1 MRGVGV
7 VLGMLVLAS
16 ASCAAETP
24 APRPEAPAAEL
35 QKLAAAGVGDEVLV
49 AWIEAQPPYA
59 PVAAETIVKL
69 KEGKVGEKVLASF
82 VRNGS
87 QATAERKWAAAAGGE
102 IKELRRYEVP
112 KLTDGPTRNDLLT
125 VADYEQADRLEP
137 SRVVERAVALTYS
150 ELSTRYGLTVYNP
163 LTLNAHRYVYP
174 HSWYRPLPYYSHLRP
189 YHFPYRN
196 AYYLGYPSG
205 PACPA
210 PYGPYGA
217 LGLRFGTG
225 HRR

>member
-1 MRGVGV
+1 MRGVCAV
-7 VLGMLVLAS
+7 VWMLLLGSGLF
-16 ASCAAETP
+16 AAEA
-24 APRPEAPAAEL
+24 APSRPEAPTAEL
-35 QKLAAAGVGDEVLV
+35 LKLAGAGLSDEVLV

-59 PVAAETIVKL
+59 PVAAEAIMKL
-69 KEGKVGEKVLASF
+69 KEGKVSEKALASF

-87 QATAERKWAAAAGGE
+87 QATAERKRAAAAGGE

-112 KLTDGPTRNDLLT
+112 KLTEGPTRNDLLT

-137 SRVVERAVALTYS
+137 SRVVERVVALTYS
-150 ELSTRYGLTVYNP
+150 ELSTRYGLMVYNP
-163 LTLNAHRYVYP
+163 LTLNAYRHAYP

-189 YHFPYRN
+189 YHFPYRH

-210 PYGPYGA
+210 PHGPYGT
-217 LGLRFGTG
+217 LGLRFGAG